1 MPRDEQVEGVL
12 LDPSQGEIGRRV
24 AGDAGLRAVLDHAAQ
39 RVYEVVGETFDD
51 FRPVA
56 LGAVDPAGL
65 ESAVAHEGHHFEA
78 VRALVRRP
86 VPAPRRLVGEPEQFR
101 TRYDL
106 IELAEI
112 VEQQL
117 GRWARWRAVRGRPDR
132 VTRSGERR
140 SSGPGRVLDEALP

>member
-1 MPRDEQVEGVL
+1 M
-12 LDPSQGEIGRRV
+12 
-24 AGDAGLRAVLDHAAQ
+24 LDHAAQ

-117 GRWARWRAVRGRPDR
+117 GRWAGGKLCADGRI
-132 VTRSGERR
+132 G
-140 SSGPGRVLDEALP
+140 